1 MAYFGTIAVEGLA
14 TPEHY
19 YSPFIQHYADYPS
32 WLRASL
38 LSGARLLLSLFG
50 YSSYVADHYHIN
62 MTGGKGVQLIYA
74 CLGVGVTCF
83 WLAFVV
89 ANKGGWAKKLIWVIG
104 GSLCIWVINVARISL
119 FLIAI
124 NKQQQ
129 MPFGVDNHTF
139 FDVLAYVAIFVLMF
153 FYDRSFRKD
162 NKV

>member
-1 MAYFGTIAVEGLA
+1 
-14 TPEHY
+14 
-19 YSPFIQHYADYPS
+19 
-32 WLRASL
+32 
-38 LSGARLLLSLFG
+38 
-50 YSSYVADHYHIN
+50 

-89 ANKGGWAKKLIWVIG
+89 ANKGGWTKKLIWVIG
-104 GSLCIWVINVARISL
+104 GALCIWVINVVRISL

-139 FDVLAYVAIFVLMF
+139 FDVLAYVAIFILMF